1 LNGFI
6 SLLSIIFKL
15 HMKELII
22 TNKILNWY
30 DIHKRTLPWR
40 KKTSLKKKQ
49 YYTLVSEFML
59 QQTQVVTVIPYFNR
73 FIKNIP
79 DLETLANF
87 ENRKLIKLWEG
98 LGYYSRV
105 RNLKKAAKIV
115 IKDFNKKLPEN
126 FLDLKSL
133 PGIGDYTASAIL
145 AIAFNKPFIPL
156 DGNVERV
163 LKRYLYLKKENQIQ
177 KNNLIES
184 KKILGTSIRSS
195 DYAQAL
201 MELGAIIC
209 KPKKPLCQKC
219 PISKNCKSLAKQDFV
234 LKKIKKDSKD
244 KYFLLKIYKKNNK
257 YLLVKNRNFNF
268 LKNFNI
274 FPMEELIRPKNF
286 NQNLNFKMSNM
297 NMNIKIKNNKVIKPI
312 PFSYWIDPKKLK
324 NHTLPTFTKK
334 IFTYLE
340 NHK

>member
-1 LNGFI
+1 
-6 SLLSIIFKL
+6 
-15 HMKELII
+15 MKDQII

-30 DIHKRTLPWR
+30 DINKRSLPWR
-40 KKTSLKKKQ
+40 KKTSSKKKQ

-79 DLETLANF
+79 DLETLASF
-87 ENRKLIKLWEG
+87 ENRKLIKFWEG

-105 RNLKKAAKIV
+105 RNLKKAAQVI
-115 IKDFNKKLPEN
+115 IKDFNKKLPDN

-145 AIAFNKPFIPL
+145 AIAFDKPFIPL
-156 DGNVERV
+156 DGNIERV

-177 KNNLIES
+177 KDNLIKS
-184 KKILGTSIRSS
+184 KKVLGTSSRSS
-195 DYAQAL
+195 EYAQAL
-201 MELGAIIC
+201 MELGALIC
-209 KPKKPLCQKC
+209 RPNNPLCEKC
-219 PISKNCKSLAKQDFV
+219 PISKNCKSYAKQDFI
-234 LKKIKKDSKD
+234 LNKIKKNNKD
-244 KYFLLKIYKKNNK
+244 KYFLLKVYKKNNK
-257 YLLVKNRNFNF
+257 YLLVKNRSFNF

-274 FPMEELIRPKNF
+274 FPMQELIRPKNF

-297 NMNIKIKNNKVIKPI
+297 NMNIEIKNDKMTKPI

-324 NHTLPTFTKK
+324 NYTLPTFTKK
-334 IFTYLE
+334 IVTYLE

>member
-1 LNGFI
+1 
-6 SLLSIIFKL
+6 
-15 HMKELII
+15 MKDQII

-30 DIHKRTLPWR
+30 DINKRSLPWR
-40 KKTSLKKKQ
+40 KKTSSKKRQ

-73 FIKNIP
+73 FIENIP
-79 DLETLANF
+79 DLETLASF

-105 RNLKKAAKIV
+105 RNLKKTAQV
-115 IKDFNKKLPEN
+115 IIKNFNKRLPDN

-133 PGIGDYTASAIL
+133 PGIGDYTASAIS

-177 KNNLIES
+177 KDNLIKS
-184 KKILGTSIRSS
+184 KKVLGTSSRSS

-201 MELGAIIC
+201 MELGALIC
-209 KPKKPLCQKC
+209 RPNNPLCEKC
-219 PISKNCKSLAKQDFV
+219 PISKNCKSFAKQDFI
-234 LKKIKKDSKD
+234 LNKIKKINKD
-244 KYFLLKIYKKNNK
+244 KYFLLKVYKKNDK
-257 YLLVKNRNFNF
+257 YLLVKNKNFNF

-274 FPMEELIRPKNF
+274 FPMQELIRPKNF

-297 NMNIKIKNNKVIKPI
+297 NMNIEIKNDKITKPI
-312 PFSYWIDPKKLK
+312 PFSYWINPKKLK
-324 NHTLPTFTKK
+324 NYTLPTFTKK
-334 IFTYLE
+334 IVKYLE

>member
-1 LNGFI
+1 
-6 SLLSIIFKL
+6 
-15 HMKELII
+15 MKDQII

-30 DIHKRTLPWR
+30 DINKRSLPWR
-40 KKTSLKKKQ
+40 KKTSSKKKQ

-79 DLETLANF
+79 DLETLASF
-87 ENRKLIKLWEG
+87 ENRKLIKFWEG

-105 RNLKKAAKIV
+105 RNLKKAAQVI
-115 IKDFNKKLPEN
+115 IKDFNKKLPDN

-133 PGIGDYTASAIL
+133 PGIGDYTASAIS

-177 KNNLIES
+177 KDNLIKS
-184 KKILGTSIRSS
+184 KKVLGTSSRSS

-201 MELGAIIC
+201 MELGALIC
-209 KPKKPLCQKC
+209 RPNNPLCEKC
-219 PISKNCKSLAKQDFV
+219 PISKNCKSFAKQDFI
-234 LKKIKKDSKD
+234 LNKIKKINKD
-244 KYFLLKIYKKNNK
+244 KYFLLKVYKKNDK
-257 YLLVKNRNFNF
+257 YLLVKNKNFNF

-274 FPMEELIRPKNF
+274 FPMQELIRPKNF

-297 NMNIKIKNNKVIKPI
+297 NMNIEIKNDKITKPI
-312 PFSYWIDPKKLK
+312 PFSYWINPKKLK
-324 NHTLPTFTKK
+324 KYTLPTFTKK
-334 IFTYLE
+334 IVKYLE